1 MPRRI
6 HPLRQSRLD
15 VELDLMPVDR
25 VFQRWATSV
34 GSGLPTE
41 RWSDTHT
48 QVPPLPDDAAIA
60 VDRHI
65 CRSPERVRR
74 FIHAWYRSQDASA
87 VIAKRFGL
95 SREGVYL
102 YWRSV
107 LWQSRAAFLAIPCVA
122 KLMAASDTETPSPA
136 RLSQPRG
143 ATIIP
148 DPVAE
153 VA

>member
-1 MPRRI
+1 MARRI
-6 HPLRQSRLD
+6 HPLRQSRMD
-15 VELDLMPVDR
+15 IELDLMPADR

-41 RWSDTHT
+41 RWSETHT

-74 FIHAWYRSQDASA
+74 FIHAWYRSHDASS
-87 VIAKRFGL
+87 VIASRFGL

-107 LWQSRAAFLAIPCVA
+107 LWQSRAAFLAMPRVV
-122 KLMAASDTETPSPA
+122 KLMAVAPSASQEA
-136 RLSQPRG
+136 
-143 ATIIP
+143 A
-148 DPVAE
+148 
-153 VA
+153 